1 MAYNIQEAI
10 RQVDSIP
17 LVEES
22 IPELTDLANGSNP
35 NIPGYLALGK
45 LHQITSLAENAQTAK
60 PPQGTIK
67 DKTTQAA
74 GLMALMGGRSQQA
87 AQQSQMQQ
95 AQQPGAVPQGTPEPP
110 MQEEAMPE
118 DMMFAA
124 NGGIMRADID
134 PNMFRFDGGGIVAF
148 ANDLDEKKQQVKDK
162 KKKEEE
168 EKTSTLGNMWRDII
182 ASISNPMSQVGE
194 SVTRAGQAFG
204 TSPGLLEELTPR
216 QRAAKEQAAEDIRN
230 PNAKRVLDSY
240 LRPDQTVRNNEQNR
254 LRASYNQQY
263 REGNTANSPYE
274 GKPLISPEMQQM
286 MAAQNPPPAAPPKAR
301 PPMGGINDGKT
312 QIPGGNAPALGPVV
326 PEPLPENKFLT
337 ATEGFIN
344 QKPEVFNEADTAAK
358 INARNEAAGIGT
370 YAKVMRDEQAKMR
383 GQFDASRPSMSE
395 GIVGALRAYARPG
408 AMAGDVGGE
417 LTGQMSK
424 ERDARMQFEQ
434 DQFKV
439 TEAIEKLEEARR
451 TGVVS
456 AITQA
461 EADLKKANADLRNH
475 QMTAAAS
482 GASTLGKAQE
492 GALDRAQ
499 QLVLEK
505 NRNALEYAKLA
516 VEKAKVAA
524 MGKDSDIMQVMKK
537 AEALEK
543 AGKPEEATKVLELW
557 GQANSMKV
565 GAKYDGKSTEPTK
578 TEIDK
583 ALNSAY
589 KLKNSLDFLLLS
601 NKNAKPADKA
611 AAQARIDATTKEVM
625 DRLAGGTPKG
635 GGGGNMS
642 AQDRQALEWANANP
656 NDPRSAQI
664 KQKLGA

>member
-124 NGGIMRADID
+124 DGGIMRAEID
-134 PNMFRFDGGGIVAF
+134 PDMFRFDGGGIVAF
-148 ANDLDEKKQQVKDK
+148 ANDLDKKKQQVKDK
-162 KKKEEE
+162 
-168 EKTSTLGNMWRDII
+168 EKDDEKSSTVGRFLRDLL
-182 ASISNPMSQVGE
+182 APISNTARDVYA
-194 SVTRAGQAFG
+194 AGQAFG
-204 TSPGLLEELTPR
+204 TEPGLFEQLTES
-216 QRAAKEQAAEDIRN
+216 QRAAKERAAEEIRN
-230 PNAKRVLDSY
+230 PNIKTVTDSY

-286 MAAQNPPPAAPPKAR
+286 MAAQAQPPAAPSKPR
-301 PPMGGINDGKT
+301 PPMGGINDGRT
-312 QIPGGNAPALGPVV
+312 QIPGGNAPATGPIA
-326 PEPLPENKFLT
+326 PQPLPENKFLT
-337 ATEGFIN
+337 ATEGFIK
-344 QKPEVFNEADTAAK
+344 QQPEVFDEAKETSK

-439 TEAIEKLEEARR
+439 TEAIERLEEARR
-451 TGVVS
+451 TGNVDKI
-456 AITQA
+456 AAA
-461 EADLKKANADLRNH
+461 EAAVKKANTDLRNH

-482 GASTLGKAQE
+482 AAGTLGKAQE
-492 GALDRAQ
+492 GSLDRAQ
-499 QLVLEK
+499 QATIEK
-505 NRNALEYAKLA
+505 NRLAYDYAKLA
-516 VEKAKVAA
+516 VERSKVAA
-524 MGKDSDIMQVMKK
+524 MGKDSDIMQILKRS
-537 AEALEK
+537 EALEK
-543 AGKPEEATKVLELW
+543 EGKIDEATKLLERW
-557 GQANSMKV
+557 GAANAMKV
-565 GAKYDGKSTEPTK
+565 GSAKYDGKSTEPTK
-578 TEIDK
+578 TEIDR
-583 ALNSAY
+583 ALNAAL
-589 KLKNSLDFLLLS
+589 KLKNTQDYFVLS

-625 DRLAGGTPKG
+625 DRLTGGTPKG

-642 AQDRQALEWANANP
+642 AQDKQALEWANANP

>member
-124 NGGIMRADID
+124 DGGIMRAEID
-134 PNMFRFDGGGIVAF
+134 PDMFRFDGGGIVAF
-148 ANDLDEKKQQVKDK
+148 ANDIDKKKQQVKDK
-162 KKKEEE
+162 
-168 EKTSTLGNMWRDII
+168 EKDDEKSSTVGRFLKSLL
-182 ASISNPMSQVGE
+182 APISNTARDVY
-194 SVTRAGQAFG
+194 TAGQAFG
-204 TSPGLLEELTPR
+204 TEPGLFEQLTES
-216 QRAAKEQAAEDIRN
+216 QRAAKERAAEEIRN
-230 PNAKRVLDSY
+230 PNIKAVTDSY
-240 LRPDQTVRNNEQNR
+240 LRPDQTIRNNEQNR

-286 MAAQNPPPAAPPKAR
+286 MAAQAQPPAAPPKPR
-301 PPMGGINDGKT
+301 PPMGGINDGRT
-312 QIPGGNAPALGPVV
+312 QIPGGNAPATGPIV
-326 PEPLPENKFLT
+326 PQPLPENKFLT
-337 ATEGFIN
+337 ATEGFIK
-344 QKPEVFNEADTAAK
+344 QAPEVFDEAKETSK

-451 TGVVS
+451 TGNVDKI
-456 AITQA
+456 AAA
-461 EADLKKANADLRNH
+461 EAAVKKANIDLRNH

-482 GASTLGKAQE
+482 AAGTLGKAQE
-492 GALDRAQ
+492 GSLDRAQ
-499 QLVLEK
+499 QATIEK
-505 NRNALEYAKLA
+505 NRLVYDYAKLA

-543 AGKPEEATKVLELW
+543 AGKPDEAAKVLELW

-565 GAKYDGKSTEPTK
+565 GAKYDGKSTAPTQV
-578 TEIDK
+578 EISK
-583 ALNSAY
+583 ELNAAY
-589 KLKNSLDFLLLS
+589 KLKNSLDFLILS
-601 NKNAKPADKA
+601 NKNVKQADKA

-625 DRLAGGTPKG
+625 GRLTGGTPKG
-635 GGGGNMS
+635 GGGDNMS
-642 AQDRQALEWANANP
+642 AQDKQALEWANANP

>member
-124 NGGIMRADID
+124 DGGIMRADID
-134 PNMFRFDGGGIVAF
+134 PDMFRFDGGGIVAF
-148 ANDLDEKKQQVKDK
+148 ANDLDEKKQQVKAK
-162 KKKEEE
+162 KKEE

-182 ASISNPMSQVGE
+182 ASISNPLSGVGD
-194 SVTRAGQAFG
+194 SVIRAGQAFG

-230 PNAKRVLDSY
+230 PDAKRVLDSY

-274 GKPLISPEMQQM
+274 GKPLISPEMQQA
-286 MAAQNPPPAAPPKAR
+286 MAAQNPPPAAPPKPR
-301 PPMGGINDGKT
+301 PPMGGINDGRT
-312 QIPGGNAPALGPVV
+312 QIPGGNAPATGPIA
-326 PEPLPENKFLT
+326 PQPLPENKFLT
-337 ATEGFIN
+337 ATEKFIN
-344 QKPEVFNEADTAAK
+344 QQPEVFDEAKETSK

-439 TEAIEKLEEARR
+439 TEAIERLEEARR
-451 TGVVS
+451 TGNVDKI
-456 AITQA
+456 AAA
-461 EADLKKANADLRNH
+461 EAAVKKANTDLRNH
-475 QMTAAAS
+475 QMQAS
-482 GASTLGKAQE
+482 ASAASTLGKAQE
-492 GALDRAQ
+492 GSLDRAQ
-499 QLVLEK
+499 QATTEK
-505 NRNALEYAKLA
+505 NRLAYDYAKLA
-516 VEKAKVAA
+516 VEKSKVNA
-524 MGKDSDIMQVMKK
+524 MGKDSDIMQIMKK

-543 AGKPEEATKVLELW
+543 EGKIDEAAKVLERW
-557 GQANSMKV
+557 GAANAMKV
-565 GAKYDGKSTEPTK
+565 GAKYDGKSTAPTK
-578 TEIDK
+578 LEISK
-583 ALNSAY
+583 ELNAAH
-589 KLKNSLDFLLLS
+589 KLKNSMDFLILA
-601 NKNAKPADKA
+601 NKNVKQADKDR
-611 AAQARIDATTKEVM
+611 AQANIDRTTKEVM
-625 DRLAGGTPKG
+625 DRLTGGTPAG
-635 GGGGNMS
+635 GGGAKPITEAEYN
-642 AQDRQALEWANANP
+642 ALP
-656 NDPRSAQI
+656 
-664 KQKLGA
+664 KGASYTAPDGSQRTKG

>member
-124 NGGIMRADID
+124 EGGIMRADID
-134 PNMFRFDGGGIVAF
+134 PDMFRFDGGGIVAF
-148 ANDLDEKKQQVKDK
+148 ANDLDKKKQQVKDK
-162 KKKEEE
+162 
-168 EKTSTLGNMWRDII
+168 EKDDEKSSTVGRFLRDLL
-182 ASISNPMSQVGE
+182 APISNTARDVYA
-194 SVTRAGQAFG
+194 AGQAFG
-204 TSPGLLEELTPR
+204 TEPGLFEQLTES
-216 QRAAKEQAAEDIRN
+216 QRAAKERAAEEIRN
-230 PNAKRVLDSY
+230 PNIKTVTDSY

-286 MAAQNPPPAAPPKAR
+286 MAAQNPPPPKPR
-301 PPMGGINDGKT
+301 PPMGGINDGRT
-312 QIPGGNAPALGPVV
+312 QIPGGNAPDSGPIV
-326 PEPLPENKFLT
+326 PQPLPENKFLT

-344 QKPEVFNEADTAAK
+344 QKPEVFDEAKETSK

-439 TEAIEKLEEARR
+439 TEAIERLEEARR
-451 TGVVS
+451 TGNVDKI
-456 AITQA
+456 AAA
-461 EADLKKANADLRNH
+461 EAAVKKANTDLRNH

-482 GASTLGKAQE
+482 AAGTLGKAQE
-492 GALDRAQ
+492 GSLDRAQ
-499 QLVLEK
+499 QATTEK
-505 NRNALEYAKLA
+505 NRLALDYAKLA
-516 VEKAKVAA
+516 VEKSKVAA
-524 MGKDSDIMQVMKK
+524 MGKDSDIMQIMKK

-557 GQANSMKV
+557 GQANAMKV
-565 GAKYDGKSTEPTK
+565 GAKYDGKSTEPSK
-578 TEIDK
+578 TDIDK

-601 NKNAKPADKA
+601 NKNAKQADKA

-625 DRLAGGTPKG
+625 DRLTGGAPKG
-635 GGGGNMS
+635 GGGGAKPTFEEFM
-642 AQDRQALEWANANP
+642 AKAKPANP
-656 NDPRSAQI
+656 NTSDAEL
-664 KQKLGA
+664 KAYYQKNYGG

>member
-124 NGGIMRADID
+124 EGGIMRADID
-134 PNMFRFDGGGIVAF
+134 PDMFRFDGGGIVAF
-148 ANDLDEKKQQVKDK
+148 ANPEKEKKQQVKEK
-162 KKKEEE
+162 EE

-182 ASISNPMSQVGE
+182 ASISNPMSQVGD
-194 SVTRAGQAFG
+194 SVIRAGQAFG

-230 PNAKRVLDSY
+230 PDAKRVLDSY

-274 GKPLISPEMQQM
+274 GKPLISPEMQQA
-286 MAAQNPPPAAPPKAR
+286 MAGQNPPPAAPSKPR

-312 QIPGGNAPALGPVV
+312 QIPGGNAPATGPIV
-326 PEPLPENKFLT
+326 PQPLPENKFLT
-337 ATEGFIN
+337 ATEKFVN
-344 QKPEVFNEADTAAK
+344 QAPEVFDEAKETSK

-370 YAKVMRDEQAKMR
+370 YAKVMREQQAKMR
-383 GQFDASRPSMSE
+383 DQFDASRPSMSE

-451 TGVVS
+451 TGNVDKI
-456 AITQA
+456 AAA
-461 EADLKKANADLRNH
+461 EAAVKKANADLRNH

-482 GASTLGKAQE
+482 AAGTLGKAQE
-492 GALDRAQ
+492 GSLDRAQ
-499 QLVLEK
+499 QATTEK
-505 NRNALEYAKLA
+505 NRLAYDYAKLA
-516 VEKAKVAA
+516 VERSKVAA
-524 MGKDSDIMQVMKK
+524 MGKDSDIMQILKRS
-537 AEALEK
+537 EALEK
-543 AGKPEEATKVLELW
+543 DGKIDEATKLLERW
-557 GQANSMKV
+557 GAANAMKV
-565 GAKYDGKSTEPTK
+565 GSAKYDGKSREPTK
-578 TEIDK
+578 TEIDNAINK
-583 ALNSAY
+583 AH
-589 KLKNSLDFLLLS
+589 KLKNSMDFFLLS

-625 DRLAGGTPKG
+625 DRLTGGDSKG
-635 GGGGNMS
+635 GGGGGRPIS
-642 AQDRQALEWANANP
+642 EAEYKALP
-656 NDPRSAQI
+656 
-664 KQKLGA
+664 KGATYIAPDGSQRVKG

>member
-124 NGGIMRADID
+124 EGGIMRADID
-134 PNMFRFDGGGIVAF
+134 PDMFRFDGGGIVAF
-148 ANDLDEKKQQVKDK
+148 ANDLDKKKQQVKEK
-162 KKKEEE
+162 EE

-194 SVTRAGQAFG
+194 SVIRAGQAFG

-230 PNAKRVLDSY
+230 PDAKRVLDSY

-274 GKPLISPEMQQM
+274 GKPLISPEMQQA
-286 MAAQNPPPAAPPKAR
+286 MAAQNPPPAAPPKPR
-301 PPMGGINDGKT
+301 PPMGGINDGRT
-312 QIPGGNAPALGPVV
+312 QIPGGNAPATGPIV
-326 PEPLPENKFLT
+326 PQALPENKFLT
-337 ATEGFIN
+337 ATEGFIK
-344 QKPEVFNEADTAAK
+344 QQPEVFDEAKETSK

-439 TEAIEKLEEARR
+439 TEAIERLEEARR
-451 TGVVS
+451 TGNVDKI
-456 AITQA
+456 AAA
-461 EADLKKANADLRNH
+461 EAAVKKANTDLRNH

-482 GASTLGKAQE
+482 AAGTLGKAQE
-492 GALDRAQ
+492 GSLDRAQ
-499 QLVLEK
+499 QATIEK
-505 NRNALEYAKLA
+505 NRLAYDYAKLA

-565 GAKYDGKSTEPTK
+565 GAKYDGKSTEPSK
-578 TEIDK
+578 TDIDK

-601 NKNAKPADKA
+601 NKNAKQADKA

-635 GGGGNMS
+635 GGGGAKPTFEEFM
-642 AQDRQALEWANANP
+642 AKAKPANP
-656 NDPRSAQI
+656 NTSDAEL
-664 KQKLGA
+664 KAYYQKNYGG